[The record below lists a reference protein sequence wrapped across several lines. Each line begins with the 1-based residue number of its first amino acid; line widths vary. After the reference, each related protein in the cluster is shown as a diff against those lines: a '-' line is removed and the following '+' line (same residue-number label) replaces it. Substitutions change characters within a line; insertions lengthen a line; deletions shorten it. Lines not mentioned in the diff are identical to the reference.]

1 MLKFTLIP
9 EGYFSPEA
17 ATELLS
23 KVVLLEKSDSVK
35 SIELPCYK
43 AVLLYAGA
51 EGDARRIAD
60 MLEAASA
67 LACYNKVV
75 MHLGAESVELVVA
88 AGDRLLLCN
97 AFPVA
102 DEVSAQYFLFA
113 ALKQFQINPEVT
125 TVHFFGE
132 AGETLKSD
140 LFRHFA
146 SVETL

>member
-9 EGYFSPEA
+9 EAYFSPEA
-17 ATELLS
+17 AADLLS
-23 KVVLLEKSDSVK
+23 KVVVLEKSDSVK
-35 SIELPCYK
+35 SLELPCYK

-60 MLEAASA
+60 MLEAAAA
-67 LACYNKVV
+67 LDRYNKVV
-75 MHLGAESVELVVA
+75 VHLGEGTVEIVVA

-97 AFPVA
+97 AYPA
-102 DEVSAQYFLFA
+102 PDEVTAQYYLFA
-113 ALKQFQINPEVT
+113 ALKQFQINPQVT

-132 AGETLKSD
+132 AGETIKGD

-146 SVETL
+146 SVEML